1 MTAKLLIANRGEI
14 AIRISRAAAELGVA
28 SVAIYTR
35 DDARSLHVARTDEA
49 CLLAGSGVAPYL
61 DGEQII
67 AQALAANCT
76 AIHPGYGFLSE
87 SAEFARR
94 CAAAGIIFVGPRP
107 ELLELFGDKVQARN
121 LAARCGVPLTTGSA
135 SAVDLVQAR
144 DFFAALR
151 PGAAMLVKALA
162 GGGGRGMR
170 AVFSASEID
179 SAFARCQ
186 SEARNAFGNDAVYVE
201 EMLPRARHIEVQII
215 GDDLGHVVQ
224 VGERECS
231 LQRRHQKLIEIAPSP
246 SLSTD
251 LRTRIIDAALSMAET
266 VRYNSLGTFEFLVC
280 DDNGEPSDE
289 FVFIEANPRLQVE
302 HTVTEAV
309 TGIDLVKTQIQLALG
324 ASLAELNLSQA
335 EIPAAHGYALQ
346 LRINMETLDATGYAL
361 PASGLLK
368 AFEPPVGPGVR
379 VDTFGY
385 SGYRT
390 SADFDSLLAKLIVHS
405 PARDFAAAVGR
416 AYRALAEFR
425 IEGVATNI
433 EFLQNLLALPAV
445 LDNRVYTRFIEQ
457 EYAQALAAA
466 APSHRALFFAAES
479 AATQQIDAVAD
490 AQPSF
495 ATPVGTQAIVA
506 PMQGRVVSIEVAS
519 DASVQRGQTLIVL
532 EAMKMEH
539 SVVAA
544 VTGRVHLI
552 AVAVG
557 SIVRVAQPLLFIEP
571 ALQAAAE
578 ADVIASYDLET
589 IRPDLV
595 EVLLRHSNGLDE
607 AREAAVA
614 RRKKHGGRTARENI
628 ADLCDADSFI
638 EYGALTLAS
647 QRHRRSV
654 DELIEIS
661 PADGMVCGI
670 GAVNGAMFDAEQAR
684 CAVLAYDYTVF
695 AGTQGYMNHKKK
707 DRLFQLAE
715 QWRLPI
721 VAFAEGGGGRPG
733 DDWTSPS
740 ALETDTFASFARLS
754 GLVPLV
760 GITAGR
766 CFAGNAALLGCCDV
780 IIAAQ
785 NSNIGMGGPAMIE
798 GGGLGVYKPEDVGP
812 VSVQAPNGVIDI
824 VVADEAE
831 AVAVAKKYLAYFQQ
845 QIGQGQIGQQQVG
858 QRQAALGAQQQWSC
872 ADQRLLRQAIPE
884 NRVRVYDI
892 RQLIA
897 TLADTDSVLELR
909 AQFGVG
915 MITALIR
922 IEGRAI
928 GVLANNPLHLGG
940 AIDADGADKAAR
952 FMQLCDAFDI
962 PLLSLCDT
970 PGFMVGPEVEK
981 TAQVRH
987 VSRMFVVGANIR
999 VPLFAIVLRKGYGLG
1014 AQAMTGGSFHA
1025 PLFTVAW
1032 PTAEF
1037 GAMGLEGAVRLGYRR
1052 ELAAITDADEREALF
1067 QKMVAAAYREG
1078 KGLNAASYFE
1088 LDDVIDPME
1097 SRRWLVRGLKSLPAT
1112 ERRTN
1117 KKRPFVDAW

>member
-1 MTAKLLIANRGEI
+1 MSIDIKNAKLLIANRGEI
-14 AIRISRAAAELGVA
+14 AIRIARAAAELNIPT
-28 SVAIYTR
+28 VAIHTA
-35 DDARSLHVARTDEA
+35 DDARSLHVAKCTEA
-49 CLLAGSGVAPYL
+49 RLLRGSGVVPYL

-67 AQALAANCT
+67 AQALAAGCT
-76 AIHPGYGFLSE
+76 LLHPGYGFLSE
-87 SAEFARR
+87 NAQFAQQ
-94 CAAAGIIFVGPRP
+94 CAAAGIVFVGPRP
-107 ELLELFGDKVQARN
+107 ELLELFGDKVQARA
-121 LAARCGVPLTTGSA
+121 LAQRCGVPVTQGSA
-135 SAVDLVQAR
+135 TAVDLAQAR
-144 DFFAALR
+144 AFFAGLR
-151 PGAAMLVKALA
+151 PGAALLIKALA

-170 AVFSASEID
+170 AVHEAGELEA
-179 SAFARCQ
+179 AFMRCQ

-201 EMLPRARHIEVQII
+201 EMLPRARHIEVQIV
-215 GDDLGHVVQ
+215 GDAFGAVVQ
-224 VGERECS
+224 LGERECS
-231 LQRRHQKLIEIAPSP
+231 LQRRHQKLVEIAPSP
-246 SLSTD
+246 SLSTE
-251 LRTRIIDAALSMAET
+251 LRQRIIEAALRMAT
-266 VRYNSLGTFEFLVC
+266 AVNYSSLGTFEFLVR
-280 DDNGEPSDE
+280 DDAGEPGDE

-309 TGIDLVKTQIQLALG
+309 TGVDLVQTQLQVALG
-324 ASLAELNLSQA
+324 ASLADLQLLQPD
-335 EIPAAHGYALQ
+335 IPAPRGYALQ
-346 LRINMETLDATGYAL
+346 LRINMETMDAAGNAM
-361 PASGLLK
+361 PAGGVLA
-368 AFEPPVGPGVR
+368 AFEPPGGPGVR

-385 SGYRT
+385 AGYRS

-405 PARDFAAAVGR
+405 PQADYAAAIDK
-416 AYRALAEFR
+416 AYRALCEFR
-425 IEGVATNI
+425 IDGVATNI
-433 EFLQNLLALPAV
+433 GFLQDLLALPAV
-445 LDNRVYTRFIEQ
+445 RANAVHTRFIEQ
-457 EYAQALAAA
+457 EYAQAPRAAVPA
-466 APSHRALFFAAES
+466 HRQLFFAD
-479 AATQQIDAVAD
+479 AAAVAVHD
-490 AQPSF
+490 
-495 ATPVGTQAIVA
+495 VERAIEIPAGSLAIDA
-506 PMQGRVVSIEVAS
+506 PMQGRVVGIEIAV
-519 DASVQRGQTLIVL
+519 DALVRPGQALLVL

-539 SVVAA
+539 SVLAPIA
-544 VTGRVHLI
+544 GRVRSI
-552 AVAVG
+552 AVALG
-557 SIVRVAQPLLFIEP
+557 DIARAGQPLLFVEP
-571 ALQAAAE
+571 ADHDAE
-578 ADVIASYDLET
+578 HDAQVESVDLDA
-589 IRPDLV
+589 IRPDLA
-595 EVLLRHSNGLDE
+595 EVLARHRSGLDD
-607 AREAAVA
+607 ARTDAVA
-614 RRKKHGGRTARENI
+614 RRRKNGGRTARENVG
-628 ADLCDADSFI
+628 DLCDSDSFI
-638 EYGALTLAS
+638 EYGALVVAS
-647 QRHRRSV
+647 QRHRRSL
-654 DELIEIS
+654 DELIDIS

-670 GAVNGAMFDAEQAR
+670 GAVNGELFGAEQAR

-780 IIAAQ
+780 IIATR

-798 GGGLGVYKPEDVGP
+798 GGGLGIYKPEEVGP
-812 VSVQAPNGVIDI
+812 VAVQAPNGVIDI
-824 VVADEAE
+824 VVDDEAQ
-831 AVAVAKKYLAYFQQ
+831 AVAVAKKYLGYFQ
-845 QIGQGQIGQQQVG
+845 
-858 QRQAALGAQQQWSC
+858 GAVAQWDC

-897 TLADTDSVLELR
+897 MLADIDSVLELR
-909 AQFGVG
+909 AQFGAG

-922 IEGRAI
+922 IEGRPL
-928 GVLANNPLHLGG
+928 GVIANNPLHLGG
-940 AIDADGADKAAR
+940 AIDADAADKAAR

-1014 AQAMTGGSFHA
+1014 VQAMTGGSFHA

-1052 ELAAITDADEREALF
+1052 ELEAVSDPVEREALF
-1067 QKMVAAAYREG
+1067 QKMVADAYREG
-1078 KGLNAASYFE
+1078 KGMNAASYFE

-1097 SRRWLVRGLKSLPAT
+1097 SRRWLVRGLKSLPAV
-1112 ERRTN
+1112 EKSRE
-1117 KKRPFVDAW
+1117 KKRPFVDTW